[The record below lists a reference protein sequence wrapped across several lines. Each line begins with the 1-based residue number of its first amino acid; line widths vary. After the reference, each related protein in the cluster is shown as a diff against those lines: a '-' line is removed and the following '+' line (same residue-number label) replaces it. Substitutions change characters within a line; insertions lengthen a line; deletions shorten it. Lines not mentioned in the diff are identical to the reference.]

1 MAKHEQQSENGGRHF
16 STVVSLLRQAESLL
30 SSQIDRNSSPSP
42 HSVEAIANTDKS
54 ANSTDRSIA
63 NFRSLFARYSGP
75 TSGNRSSFPVTSLG
89 QARASS
95 APPTKR
101 KKTGVPFVVKETW
114 THDFFCLADCVDHQQ
129 KTVIFNR
136 KDGPLAFVEKLES
149 VFPKLK
155 GAGGFEIL
163 RSGPTN
169 EDLVLIN
176 PPPTSYSVITCLL
189 TTYGEVGTNLHC
201 KMSAWKCAVQN
212 V

>member
-1 MAKHEQQSENGGRHF
+1 MAEHEQQSENGGRHF

-42 HSVEAIANTDKS
+42 HSAEAIANTDNS

-75 TSGNRSSFPVTSLG
+75 TSGNRSSFPVASLG

-95 APPTKR
+95 APPTKH
-101 KKTGVPFVVKETW
+101 KKTGFPFVVKETW

-129 KTVIFNR
+129 PTRAEKFQLQAAGLGRKTVIFNR

-155 GAGGFEIL
+155 GAGGLCI
-163 RSGPTN
+163 
-169 EDLVLIN
+169 V
-176 PPPTSYSVITCLL
+176 
-189 TTYGEVGTNLHC
+189 HC
-201 KMSAWKCAVQN
+201 
-212 V
+212 